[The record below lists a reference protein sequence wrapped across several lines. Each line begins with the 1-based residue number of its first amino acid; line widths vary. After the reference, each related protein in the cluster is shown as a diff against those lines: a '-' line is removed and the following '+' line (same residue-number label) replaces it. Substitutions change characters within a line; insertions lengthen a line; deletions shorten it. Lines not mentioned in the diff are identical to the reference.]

1 MRVLW
6 EHLALTG
13 LASHGA
19 RGPGQGQGPPT
30 NIGFRAETLTGPE
43 YGGQDPGLGLSEC
56 LACTTQ
62 SIPYPNPTYTLPIPT
77 HTLPI
82 PYKYPTHTLPIPY
95 LYPTYTYPTYTLPTP
110 YIYPTHT
117 LPIP

>member
-1 MRVLW
+1 MQMPLHC
-6 EHLALTG
+6 EGHLF
-13 LASHGA
+13 
-19 RGPGQGQGPPT
+19 
-30 NIGFRAETLTGPE
+30 I
-43 YGGQDPGLGLSEC
+43 YGGQDPGRGLSEC

-95 LYPTYTYPTYTLPTP
+95 LYPTYTYPTYTLPIP
-110 YIYPTHT
+110 YLHPTYNNTWEIFFLAASIAHNLRFRIT
-117 LPIP
+117 FESFRSDF